1 MKDKFKGNIISEF
14 VGLKSKM
21 YSLTGVDNE
30 ESKKAKGINKNVVKN
45 IRHEEH
51 IDVLFNKK
59 KMIRHKMKI
68 IKSKFHRIGTYD
80 VCKTYLSCSDDK
92 RYVLGD
98 IINSFAYFH
107 KTVRSQ

>member
-1 MKDKFKGNIISEF
+1 
-14 VGLKSKM
+14 
-21 YSLTGVDNE
+21 
-30 ESKKAKGINKNVVKN
+30 
-45 IRHEEH
+45 
-51 IDVLFNKK
+51 
-59 KMIRHKMKI
+59 MIRHKMKI

-98 IINSFAYFH
+98 ITNSFAYFH